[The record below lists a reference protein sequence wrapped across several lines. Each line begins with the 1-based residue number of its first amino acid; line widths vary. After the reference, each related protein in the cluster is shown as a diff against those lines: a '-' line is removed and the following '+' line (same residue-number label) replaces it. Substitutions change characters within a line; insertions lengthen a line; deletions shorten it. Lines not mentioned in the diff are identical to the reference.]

1 MAMEIGAL
9 ASHGKGLREIAR
21 ETGVSRNAVRR
32 YLRDEAAM
40 RDKART
46 RRATKLDPLKA
57 YIAARLAAAA
67 PETTPGKVLF
77 EEIRAH
83 V

>member
-1 MAMEIGAL
+1 MAMEIGVL
-9 ASHGKGLREIAR
+9 ANHGKGVREIAR

-46 RRATKLDPLKA
+46 RRPSK
-57 YIAARLAAAA
+57 
-67 PETTPGKVLF
+67 PGP
-77 EEIRAH
+77 
-83 V
+83 